1 MRSVAR
7 PSQSALRSAHP
18 GIPAS
23 TFLCRHCSSR
33 NEPACL
39 SPAASPDARCSKSDA
54 SFVAPLAGVNVVEL
68 QRFLHQVGAIAVA
81 TVPPGGHVAVELV
94 VAQGL
99 TLVRLIFLAE
109 VSATG
114 FIALTRVDAHQLGQL
129 KIVRDARCLFKTL
142 VEVVAAA
149 GHLHIL

>member
-39 SPAASPDARCSKSDA
+39 LPAASPDARCSKSDA
-54 SFVAPLAGVNVVEL
+54 SFVAPLAGVDVMEL
-68 QRFLHQVGAIAVA
+68 QRFLYQVGAIAVTA
-81 TVPPGGHVAVELV
+81 VSPGCHIAVVFV
-94 VAQGL
+94 VAQ
-99 TLVRLIFLAE
+99 RF
-109 VSATG
+109 
-114 FIALTRVDAHQLGQL
+114 
-129 KIVRDARCLFKTL
+129 
-142 VEVVAAA
+142 
-149 GHLHIL
+149 